1 MPLLR
6 TTTWNQQADTDIQQ
20 TKVREQLSVINWV
33 QRVFAF
39 GLDYDSAVYH
49 QVCSK
54 AAIEFY
60 VFVDEG
66 YGLLTFHVH
75 AQVLQ
80 FVSETGCVGGL

>member
-1 MPLLR
+1 
-6 TTTWNQQADTDIQQ
+6 
-20 TKVREQLSVINWV
+20 VREQLSVINRV

-39 GLDYDSAVYH
+39 GLDYDSAIYH

-54 AAIEFY
+54 AAIKFY

-66 YGLLTFHVH
+66 YGFLALHFH

-80 FVSETGCVGGL
+80 FVGEAGFVGGL